1 MRSCRVARQT
11 ELAEFVVRA
20 PSRPVAAARR
30 AAVTSIQLHA
40 SHDTWHRRFG
50 AGPDRPDVS
59 EFYRNRYEQ
68 AQTTQPIMSWTP
80 TG

>member
-1 MRSCRVARQT
+1 MHCLVLSLLPAGT
-11 ELAEFVVRA
+11 
-20 PSRPVAAARR
+20 
-30 AAVTSIQLHA
+30 AVTSIRLHA
-40 SHDTWHRRFG
+40 SHDTWHRRFE

-68 AQTTQPIMSWTP
+68 ARTTQPIMSWTP